1 MTDSTNPGQMHV
13 RLARFL
19 PRDLAAKVSPRL
31 IAECCKAAWANGW
44 RDAEW
49 LATYALEGT
58 EMPNVTNAAAM
69 FTAQLRDAA
78 SQPCPVDATP
88 TPPRAIP
95 RNTDIASDEARIRG
109 IEACRKALRQ

>member
-1 MTDSTNPGQMHV
+1 MSDAGNLTQMHI
-13 RLARFL
+13 RLARSL
-19 PRDLAAKVSPRL
+19 PRDIARSVHPKVVQE
-31 IAECCKAAWANGW
+31 AVEVAWANGW

-58 EMPNVTNAAAM
+58 AHDSVRDAAAV
-69 FTAQLRDAA
+69 FVARLKDAA

-95 RNTDIASDEARIRG
+95 RNTDIASDEARTRG